1 MSYDD
6 TSFYGDMIVDEYD
19 EKCNFIG
26 TNTPM
31 GYLAY
36 HLLGDGFDL
45 MSDMCS
51 KFMNDFN
58 ILTADTRG
66 LDKFWGVSYNLP
78 RPLLYEGQKAE
89 YLFVDNGT
97 ITNNNDN
104 WSYLEYM
111 TRGTDGTTI
120 TNNTGSTLFEAVR
133 INNSNIP
140 FANGDLT
147 IEVEIVENNSS
158 TNKIRIDGQN
168 LCTGET
174 YRQFDFSLSQNET
187 GKFKFVYDSTN
198 NTIAKYKNE
207 EYVATYNHQFCGTM
221 GFLFR
226 LEDGN
231 SIKYR
236 DLRIYRGEDKERP
249 LNDDEYKVYLY
260 LRNCRLI
267 TKEDLLI
274 NFNKCF
280 GFDDYPIVFSDETFY
295 LEATDHL
302 NYEPTDTVS
311 SNIHKNSEDTTL
323 HFVTDYSNDETTETI
338 ESGLTTEEE
347 LVTVINIPYNNWDNE
362 FLEMLEQYISIKG
375 NIKIKEYTL

>member
-19 EKCNFIG
+19 DKCNFIG

-45 MSDMCS
+45 MSELCS

-89 YLFVDNGT
+89 YLFEDLTGDLTKYSGADSRVTASSSNGV
-97 ITNNNDN
+97 ITLT
-104 WSYLEYM
+104 WVS
-111 TRGTDGTTI
+111 GTYQFWVNAD
-120 TNNTGSTLFEAVR
+120 GSTEYDYTGDFTVEFDLLSNGNNATIQIYDGSASTYYTKTLNQLNSMNAGHFKIVKTGQVFKTFVDGFEKTTQQV
-133 INNSNIP
+133 NSNITGACRVG
-140 FANGDLT
+140 FRQNIAST
-147 IEVEIVENNSS
+147 I
-158 TNKIRIDGQN
+158 
-168 LCTGET
+168 
-174 YRQFDFSLSQNET
+174 QFRN
-187 GKFKFVYDSTN
+187 FK
-198 NTIAKYKNE
+198 
-207 EYVATYNHQFCGTM
+207 
-221 GFLFR
+221 
-226 LEDGN
+226 
-231 SIKYR
+231 
-236 DLRIYRGEDKERP
+236 IYRGEDKERP
-249 LNDDEYKVYLY
+249 LTDDEYKIYLY

-280 GFDDYPIVFSDETFY
+280 GLDDYPIVFSDETFY

-302 NYEPTDTVS
+302 NYEAEDTVS
-311 SNIHKNSEDTTL
+311 SNLHKNANDNTL

-347 LVTVINIPYNNWDNE
+347 LVTVINIPYNNWDKE

>member
-19 EKCNFIG
+19 DKCNFIG

-45 MSDMCS
+45 MSELCS

-78 RPLLYEGQKAE
+78 RPLLYEGQKAD
-89 YLFVDNGT
+89 YLFIDNGT
-97 ITNNNDN
+97 TASHNNNWN
-104 WSYLEYM
+104 NPQYI
-111 TRGTDGTTI
+111 TRTDTGTI
-120 TNNTGSTLFEAVR
+120 INNTRDVAVFETVYLNGSTL
-133 INNSNIP
+133 P
-140 FANGDLT
+140 FTNEDFT
-147 IEVEIVENNSS
+147 VEFEIVENNYS
-158 TNKIRIDGQN
+158 TTKFRFDGQT
-168 LCTGET
+168 LCDGET
-174 YRQFDFSLSQNET
+174 YRQFDFSFAQNET
-187 GKFKFVYDSTN
+187 GRFKFIYDKDI
-198 NTIAKYKNE
+198 NTIAKYKNGT
-207 EYVATYNHQFCGTM
+207 YVETYTHHFCGKM
-221 GFLFR
+221 GLLFR
-226 LEDGN
+226 LESGA
-231 SIKYR
+231 SIKYK
-236 DLRIYRGEDKERP
+236 DFKVYKGEEKERP
-249 LNDDEYKVYLY
+249 LNDDEYKIYLY

-311 SNIHKNSEDTTL
+311 SNLHKNSEDTTL

-338 ESGLTTEEE
+338 ESGLSTEEE